1 MFANAEVD
9 ATGVDF
15 SDRIARKRKS
25 YIVSTRRR
33 RHAAATDAP
42 SDDEGWEGEPE
53 TVTQRLARLRRE
65 VEELR
70 VQISEKKGE
79 VIGDADEVDQESVR
93 QARRGRS
100 GGERSISDV
109 LSVGHALE
117 RDLLDPLVRGVDG
130 PSKGGRERRD
140 GHHSAAISHHL
151 TVPGRRAG
159 VERVD
164 VWIKE
169 EK

>member
-79 VIGDADEVDQESVR
+79 VIGDADEVDQESG
-93 QARRGRS
+93 RGLD
-100 GGERSISDV
+100 E
-109 LSVGHALE
+109 LAEALE
-117 RDLLDPLVRGVDG
+117 ALVPGEGGAQERLAKKLVRSLGAAVQVKREV
-130 PSKGGRERRD
+130 PAVVVGGDEV
-140 GHHSAAISHHL
+140 GFL
-151 TVPGRRAG
+151 P
-159 VERVD
+159 
-164 VWIKE
+164 
-169 EK
+169 